1 MKAATGTISLSRSFP
16 NHHEGHEEHEAE
28 ERWNPD
34 FFATFVFFVVT
45 LGKLHRTFRLAK
57 GGSHPLKEATR
68 EQPARQTQRNPP

>member
-1 MKAATGTISLSRSFP
+1 
-16 NHHEGHEEHEAE
+16 
-28 ERWNPD
+28 
-34 FFATFVFFVVT
+34 VFFVVT